1 MRRLTG
7 LTLFAFGSSVYA
19 SAPIRH
25 FTPADYIEQYKT
37 AAVLEMQR
45 FNIPA
50 SITLAQAIVESKYG
64 NSDLAVNANNH
75 FGIKC
80 HKEWAGPTYTM
91 DDDEKN
97 ECFRKYEFPLDSYE
111 DHSMFLASR
120 PRYACL
126 FELPKTDY
134 IAWARGLKEAG
145 YATHPRYTDML
156 IEVIERY
163 KLYELDDAC
172 LNPVLYAER
181 IDPRRT
187 TERRFTSD
195 YLFYVLKYNEVG
207 FAIPRPGN
215 SFFNIVKEFGKSAE
229 KHLYAA
235 CFREGGETPSHSDT
249 FSGITMHIS
258 AKPALLTPAKVSEV
272 YASIQANGPAAAS
285 FFNPAH
291 YSLQDVADNR
301 KRKSE
306 EIITHVERRK

>member
-1 MRRLTG
+1 MRCFTG
-7 LTLFAFGSSVYA
+7 MAALAFGSTLYA
-19 SAPIRH
+19 SAPMRH
-25 FTPADYIEQYKT
+25 FTPFDYIEQYKG

-45 FNIPA
+45 FSVPA

-80 HKEWAGPTYTM
+80 KKEWTGPTYTM

-120 PRYACL
+120 PRYAGL

-134 IAWARGLKEAG
+134 IAWAKGLKEAG
-145 YATHPRYTDML
+145 YATHPRYTEML

-181 IDPRRT
+181 MDSRKT
-187 TERRFTSD
+187 TERRYTSD

-207 FAIPRPGN
+207 FAIPHPGN
-215 SFFNIVKEFGKSAE
+215 SFFKIVKEFGKSAE

-235 CFREGGETPSHSDT
+235 YFREHVEMPSHSDT
-249 FSGITMHIS
+249 FSGMTMHIS
-258 AKPALLTPAKVSEV
+258 VKPALLTPAKVSEV
-272 YASIQANGPAAAS
+272 CAAVQASGNAAC
-285 FFNPAH
+285 FNPAQ

-301 KRKSE
+301 KRKAE